1 MVKNNWWVQSTLV
14 PGLKKGT
21 NLASYSRTNGYI
33 GPSRAA
39 IGQVLNTHS
48 TATRKA
54 KIRIK
59 TNRTRHATVHLG
71 RAHSGK
77 RKR

>member
-1 MVKNNWWVQSTLV
+1 MVKNNWWVQGTLV
-14 PGLKKGT
+14 PGLTKGT

-59 TNRTRHATVHLG
+59 TNRTRKAAIRLG
-71 RAHSGK
+71 RSRT